1 MPSTPLLGLA
11 LPVQGTLSGT
21 WGTTVNDAITS
32 LVEQAIAETVTISTD
47 ADKLLTTTTEASNE
61 ARRAIILW
69 TAGGTTT
76 RNITAPAAS
85 KTYIVINATSSTQ
98 SIVFK
103 ASATTG
109 VTIVAGEKCVVA
121 WNGSDFVKISSTTGN
136 ASVTTVGNSFYTLTN
151 PGAITFPRINAN
163 NTVTA
168 RSAADFRSDI
178 GAGDVN
184 GPASSTDNAFTRFDG
199 TGGKT
204 VQNSTGATL
213 TDAGAATFTGSVD
226 IAGTSAAGAN
236 IKLYEDTDN
245 GTNYV
250 AFKSP
255 DTLSG
260 NITWTLPT
268 ADGTNGQVLQT
279 NGSGSLSWLTLS
291 SGIPYPGAGIP
302 VSTGSAWN
310 TSLSVPTGDLVGT
323 SATQTL
329 TNKTLT
335 SPTINSPTIASPTI
349 NDGYTEEIYAVV
361 DAAGVALSPTNGS
374 IQTWTLGASRTPTA
388 GTWANG
394 QSMTL
399 MIDDGSAYT
408 VTWTTIGVT
417 WKTNAGSAPTLNTSG
432 YTVIQLWKVGNT
444 VYGARVGDA

>member
-1 MPSTPLLGLA
+1 MPSTPILGLA
-11 LPVQGTLSGT
+11 LPVQGTLAGT

-163 NTVTA
+163 NTVSA
-168 RSAADFRSDI
+168 LSAADFRTAI
-178 GAGDVN
+178 GAGTGGGDVV
-184 GPASSTDNAFTRFDG
+184 GPASSTDNAFVRFDTT
-199 TGGKT
+199 TGKLI
-204 VQNSTGATL
+204 QNSTGATL

-226 IAGTSAAGAN
+226 IAGTSAAGSN

-250 AFKSP
+250 SFKAA
-255 DTLSG
+255 DTIAA
-260 NITWTLPT
+260 NITWTLPA
-268 ADGTNGQVLQT
+268 ADGTNGQFLST
-279 NGSGSLSWLTLS
+279 NASGTLSWSSTL
-291 SGIPYPGAGIP
+291 
-302 VSTGSAWN
+302 V
-310 TSLSVPTGDLVGT
+310 
-323 SATQTL
+323 
-329 TNKTLT
+329 
-335 SPTINSPTIASPTI
+335 SPTVNA
-349 NDGYTEEIYAVV
+349 GYTEQVV
-361 DAAGVALSPTNGS
+361 TNTNVGTGGYTINLASGS
-374 IQTWTLGASRTPTA
+374 IFDITLTGSPAPLTFPTA
-388 GTWANG
+388 TAGRSFMLFIRQGGTG
-394 QSMTL
+394 TVTR
-399 MIDDGSAYT
+399 T
-408 VTWTTIGVT
+408 VTWPASVEWPGGTNPVLSTIGGRADKFIFT
-417 WKTNAGSAPTLNTSG
+417 ADGTYWYGSVGGLNYIPG
-432 YTVIQLWKVGNT
+432 
-444 VYGARVGDA
+444 